1 MKHYYSNEKTILILI
16 SLLKQHGI
24 KKVIAS
30 PGTTNLTFVAS
41 IQQDP
46 WFEIY
51 SSADERSAAYIA
63 CGMAAESGE
72 PVVLTCTGATAS
84 RNYMP
89 GLTEAYYRKLPV
101 LAVTSTQ
108 DETKI
113 GHLHAQVID
122 RRSLPNDIVL
132 LSEHISVTHN
142 DIDRWSNTVKIN
154 RALLELKHRGGGP
167 VHLNVT
173 TTYSRDYSVEKLP
186 KARMIRR
193 ICRDDHFPEIPKG
206 RIAVYIGSH
215 RPYTEA
221 ETMAIDNFCASH
233 DAVVFCN
240 HQSGYKGKY
249 RVLFTLVT
257 SQDKNVCDL
266 TMIDLLIDIGEVSGG
281 NIRLL
286 PKTVWRVSEDGCV
299 RDPFRRLRVVFEM
312 SEQTFFSHYTAQS
325 FEPKTT
331 YLEACTNEMRQTV
344 TKISD
349 NLPFSNLWIAIRSI
363 NKLPAGCVLHLGILN
378 SLRSWN
384 MFDIPDTV
392 YAYSNT
398 GGFGIDGDVSSM
410 IGASLVHK
418 EKLYFC
424 IVGDLAFF
432 YDMNVLGNRH
442 VGNNVRI
449 MIINNGK
456 GTEFRNYNHPGA
468 DFGEEADDYIAAAGH
483 YGNKSGQLVKH
494 YAQDLGYEYLCAS
507 TKEEFLSVY
516 ERFLTPGMTEKPMVF
531 EVFTDSQE
539 ESEALKICR
548 NTVVSAKGL
557 LISAVAK
564 TIGKGRMQILKQKI
578 LNAKG

>member
-1 MKHYYSNEKTILILI
+1 MKHYYSNEESILILI

-63 CGMAAESGE
+63 CGMVAESGE

-132 LSEHISVTHN
+132 LSEHISVTRN
-142 DIDRWSNTVKIN
+142 DMDRWSNTVKIN

-206 RIAVYIGSH
+206 RIAIYIGSH

-299 RDPFRRLRVVFEM
+299 RDPFRHLRVVFEM
-312 SEQTFFSHYTAQS
+312 SEQAFFSHYTAQS

-331 YLEACTNEMRQTV
+331 YLEACTNEMRHTV

-349 NLPFSNLWIAIRSI
+349 NLPFSNLWIAFRSI
-363 NKLPAGCVLHLGILN
+363 NKLPVGCVLHLGILN

-398 GGFGIDGDVSSM
+398 GGFGIDGGVSSM

-418 EKLYFC
+418 EKLYFG

-449 MIINNGK
+449 MLINNGK

-468 DFGEEADDYIAAAGH
+468 DFEEEADDYIAAAGH

-494 YAQDLGYEYLCAS
+494 YAQDLGYEYLCAL

-516 ERFLTPGMTEKPMVF
+516 ERFLTPGMTEKPMLF

-564 TIGKGRMQILKQKI
+564 TIGNEKMQILKHKI

>member
-1 MKHYYSNEKTILILI
+1 
-16 SLLKQHGI
+16 
-24 KKVIAS
+24 
-30 PGTTNLTFVAS
+30 
-41 IQQDP
+41 
-46 WFEIY
+46 
-51 SSADERSAAYIA
+51 
-63 CGMAAESGE
+63 
-72 PVVLTCTGATAS
+72 
-84 RNYMP
+84 
-89 GLTEAYYRKLPV
+89 
-101 LAVTSTQ
+101 
-108 DETKI
+108 
-113 GHLHAQVID
+113 
-122 RRSLPNDIVL
+122 
-132 LSEHISVTHN
+132 
-142 DIDRWSNTVKIN
+142 
-154 RALLELKHRGGGP
+154 
-167 VHLNVT
+167 
-173 TTYSRDYSVEKLP
+173 
-186 KARMIRR
+186 
-193 ICRDDHFPEIPKG
+193 
-206 RIAVYIGSH
+206 
-215 RPYTEA
+215 
-221 ETMAIDNFCASH
+221 
-233 DAVVFCN
+233 
-240 HQSGYKGKY
+240 
-249 RVLFTLVT
+249 
-257 SQDKNVCDL
+257 
-266 TMIDLLIDIGEVSGG
+266 
-281 NIRLL
+281 
-286 PKTVWRVSEDGCV
+286 
-299 RDPFRRLRVVFEM
+299 
-312 SEQTFFSHYTAQS
+312 
-325 FEPKTT
+325 
-331 YLEACTNEMRQTV
+331 MRQTV

-564 TIGKGRMQILKQKI
+564 TIGKGRMQILKQKY
-578 LNAKG
+578 